1 MEPKNKQIPKRQIQ
15 IPVFEDPLK
24 ERCYQFAKRIR
35 AFCGKLKKNVV
46 NIEDIKQ
53 LVKASGSVGA
63 NYIEANENVGP
74 EDLRYRIKVSRKES
88 KESMHF
94 LGLIEVFG
102 DKELETE
109 RILLID
115 EAGQL
120 RKIFS
125 SMLKKLGNKD

>member
-1 MEPKNKQIPKRQIQ
+1 M
-15 IPVFEDPLK
+15 FEHPLE
-24 ERCYQFAKRIR
+24 ERCYQFAKRVR
-35 AFCGKLKKNVV
+35 GFTRRLKRDIE

-53 LVKASGSVGA
+53 LVRSCGSVGA

-74 EDLRYRIKVSRKES
+74 GDLRYRIKVSRKES

-102 DKELETE
+102 DKELEAE
-109 RILLID
+109 RTLLVD

-125 SMLKKLGNKD
+125 AMLKKLGDKDE

>member
-1 MEPKNKQIPKRQIQ
+1 M
-15 IPVFEDPLK
+15 FEHPLE
-24 ERCYQFAKRIR
+24 ERCYQFAKMVRGFTR
-35 AFCGKLKKNVV
+35 KLKKDVE

-53 LVKASGSVGA
+53 LVRSSGSVGA

-74 EDLRYRIKVSRKES
+74 GDLKYRIRISRKES

-94 LGLIEVFG
+94 LGLIEVFEN
-102 DKELETE
+102 KEMEAE
-109 RILLID
+109 RVVLID

-125 SMLKKLGNKD
+125 AMLKKLDGNDKAE

>member
-1 MEPKNKQIPKRQIQ
+1 M
-15 IPVFEDPLK
+15 FEHPLE
-24 ERCYQFAKRIR
+24 ERCYQSAKRVR
-35 AFCGKLKKNVV
+35 AFTRRLKRDIE

-53 LVKASGSVGA
+53 LVRASGSVGA

-74 EDLRYRIKVSRKES
+74 GDLRYRIKVSRKES

-94 LGLIEVFG
+94 LGLVEVFG
-102 DKELETE
+102 DKELEAE
-109 RILLID
+109 RIILAD

-125 SMLKKLGNKD
+125 AMLKKLGDKNE

>member
-1 MEPKNKQIPKRQIQ
+1 M
-15 IPVFEDPLK
+15 FEHPLE
-24 ERCYQFAKRIR
+24 ERCYQFAKRVR
-35 AFCGKLKKNVV
+35 AFTRKLKRDTENF
-46 NIEDIKQ
+46 EDIKQ
-53 LVKASGSVGA
+53 VTRSSGSVGA

-74 EDLRYRIKVSRKES
+74 GDLRYRIKVSRKEA

-102 DKELETE
+102 NKELEVE
-109 RILLID
+109 RIWLVD

-125 SMLKKLGNKD
+125 AMLKKLDDSRSKDK